1 MIRARREGGLFS
13 YPLKIKPMAEK
24 IPKPRK
30 KAAPKNINV
39 TILKPV
45 AGEFL
50 LPFNI
55 GQKVSLPASQADE
68 MIARGYAEKS
78 K

>member
-1 MIRARREGGLFS
+1 
-13 YPLKIKPMAEK
+13 
-24 IPKPRK
+24 
-30 KAAPKNINV
+30 
-39 TILKPV
+39 V